1 MEPVS
6 KCETEKRPGQPT
18 FKQVILDICDEC
30 QDDWSRVV
38 EIKVNAAP
46 NDLPAADAQYH
57 TKCYSTFRK
66 IPIDSTKSDSCK
78 PCVDDSLKCVISHM
92 KANMSVTWTVAELY
106 NIYTE
111 NAGHLT
117 RKQMLL
123 YLTEYFGEEI
133 VVLHLEGCSSVVGF
147 RKFVGKTLKLVK
159 LSETSDVDDDV
170 NRLVRMVKAE
180 VRNIPLHR
188 DYDLTIFQ
196 YENTIQDTSPTLLA
210 FVSSLVSNGET
221 SKPSLAL
228 SQCIQQHVNKSTN
241 QTSLGLAVKLH
252 HKYGSSDLVSILN

>member
-1 MEPVS
+1 MLSITLSVTVPSERFPSTQPSLIPVS
-6 KCETEKRPGQPT
+6 H
-18 FKQVILDICDEC
+18 V
-30 QDDWSRVV
+30 
-38 EIKVNAAP
+38 
-46 NDLPAADAQYH
+46 Y
-57 TKCYSTFRK
+57 
-66 IPIDSTKSDSCK
+66 
-78 PCVDDSLKCVISHM
+78 DDSLKCVISHM

-170 NRLVRMVKAE
+170 DRLVR
-180 VRNIPLHR
+180 R
-188 DYDLTIFQ
+188 
-196 YENTIQDTSPTLLA
+196 
-210 FVSSLVSNGET
+210 
-221 SKPSLAL
+221 
-228 SQCIQQHVNKSTN
+228 SQEHYFASR
-241 QTSLGLAVKLH
+241 L
-252 HKYGSSDLVSILN
+252 